1 MILKDGSADR
11 AVRHLYI
18 QHLYVFQKFKVFP
31 DGDLRDFSMLGEIFR
46 GKRAVAERLNA
57 RPDEF
62 KRAFVNPFGR

>member
-46 GKRAVAERLNA
+46 GKEPSPKDSMLAQMSLSVL
-57 RPDEF
+57 
-62 KRAFVNPFGR
+62 FVNPFGR